1 MWKCAVLRPSVKN
14 GERFLALNKN
24 ERGKKATVWQIS
36 LISVTKFRLLQFIYC
51 SVMIYFDIKLLV
63 YKKRAQCKSFC
74 LLDGEFALR

>member
-1 MWKCAVLRPSVKN
+1 MLRPSVKN

-24 ERGKKATVWQIS
+24 EGGKKATVWQIS

-74 LLDGEFALR
+74 LLDEEFALR